1 MKPIHLPAHYR
12 NLLISLARLRVN
24 HRKYIIKLR
33 TIAATEEHH
42 GVRSGLLCKANA
54 FARAASDLEFAL
66 SKNRTAMK
74 QFFGTSDLDV
84 VADHII
90 NREN

>member
-1 MKPIHLPAHYR
+1 MKPTDLPVHYR

-24 HRKYIIKLR
+24 HRRYIVKLR
-33 TIAATEEHH
+33 TLAITEEHH

-74 QFFGTSDLDV
+74 QFFGTSDLNA
-84 VADHII
+84 VADHTI
-90 NREN
+90 NKD